1 MALKKI
7 TSKDFIKSREFKD
20 ISLSFLKNPFTKDIS
35 PVVNAEAIKQSVRNI
50 VLTAPGE
57 KLFQPKFGSKVYK
70 LLFEP
75 LDPFIIDSIQSE
87 ILNTI
92 NNYEKRVTV
101 TSLRC
106 IPDYDN
112 NALDVTLEYQI
123 IGLPITESVQ
133 FVLQRP

>member
-7 TSKDFIKSREFKD
+7 TSKDFTKSRNFKD
-20 ISLSFLKNPFTKDIS
+20 ISLSFLKNPFTKDVS
-35 PVVNAEAIKQSVRNI
+35 PVTNAEAIKQSVKNI

-57 KLFQPKFGSKVYK
+57 KLFQPKFGSKVYT

-75 LDPFIIDSIQSE
+75 LDPFIIDTIQSE

-106 IPDYDN
+106 VPDYDN
-112 NALDVTLEYQI
+112 NSLDVSLEYQI

>member
-7 TSKDFIKSREFKD
+7 TSNDFTKSRNFKD

-35 PVVNAEAIKQSVRNI
+35 PVTNAEAIKQSVKNI

-57 KLFQPKFGSKVYK
+57 KLFQPKFGSKVYT

-75 LDPFIIDSIQSE
+75 LDPFIIDTIQSE

-101 TSLRC
+101 TSLKC

-112 NALDVTLEYQI
+112 NSLDVSLEYQI
-123 IGLPITESVQ
+123 IGIPITESVQ

>member
-7 TSKDFIKSREFKD
+7 TSKDFTKSRNFKD

-35 PVVNAEAIKQSVRNI
+35 PVANAEAIKQSVKNI

-57 KLFQPKFGSKVYK
+57 KLFQPRFGSKVYK

-75 LDPFIIDSIQSE
+75 LDPFIIDTIQSE

-92 NNYEKRVTV
+92 NNHEKRVTV
-101 TSLRC
+101 TSLKC

-112 NALDVTLEYQI
+112 NSLDVSLEYQI
-123 IGLPITESVQ
+123 IGIPVTESVQ

>member
-1 MALKKI
+1 MAFKKI
-7 TSKDFIKSREFKD
+7 TSKDFVKSRNFKD

-35 PVVNAEAIKQSVRNI
+35 PVTNAEAIKQSVKNI

-57 KLFQPKFGSKVYK
+57 KLFSPKFGSKVYK

-75 LDPFIIDSIQSE
+75 LDPFIIDTIQSE

-112 NALDVTLEYQI
+112 NSLDVSLEYQI

>member
-7 TSKDFIKSREFKD
+7 TSNDFTKSRNFKD

-35 PVVNAEAIKQSVRNI
+35 PVTNAEAIKQSVKNI

-57 KLFQPKFGSKVYK
+57 KLFQPKFGSKVYT

-75 LDPFIIDSIQSE
+75 LDPFIIDTIQSE

-101 TSLRC
+101 TSLKC

-112 NALDVTLEYQI
+112 NSLNVSLEYQI
-123 IGLPITESVQ
+123 IGIPITESVQ

>member
-7 TSKDFIKSREFKD
+7 TSNDFKKSRNFRD

-35 PVVNAEAIKQSVRNI
+35 PVLNAESIKQSVKNI

-57 KLFQPKFGSKVYK
+57 KLFNPKFGSKVYK

-75 LDPFIIDSIQSE
+75 LDPFIIDSIQTE

-92 NNYEKRVTV
+92 TNYEKRVIV
-101 TSLRC
+101 TNLKC
-106 IPDYDN
+106 VPNYDD
-112 NALDVTLEYQI
+112 NALDVSLEYQI